1 MKKKQTQI
9 RQYAKI
15 MSVFLVAVVIG
26 LLIFFYCIQ
35 RSVEHRSQKTMMNN
49 VSRQSVHLRTILNI
63 QYAYLNGF
71 AEEIGKSDQLLD
83 QKNINLLQ
91 FVTKNTDFGATA
103 LIEPDGTSHYSNG
116 QTKNVSH
123 RRYYRE
129 AMSGKRTLSEP
140 LDSSISGSTRVV
152 LGVPIIR
159 IRK

>member
-35 RSVEHRSQKTMMNN
+35 RSVEHRSQKMMMNN

-83 QKNINLLQ
+83 QKKYQ
-91 FVTKNTDFGATA
+91 FAPVCDK
-103 LIEPDGTSHYSNG
+103 E
-116 QTKNVSH
+116 
-123 RRYYRE
+123 YRFWSDCSDR
-129 AMSGKRTLSEP
+129 ARWYFTL
-140 LDSSISGSTRVV
+140 
-152 LGVPIIR
+152 
-159 IRK
+159 